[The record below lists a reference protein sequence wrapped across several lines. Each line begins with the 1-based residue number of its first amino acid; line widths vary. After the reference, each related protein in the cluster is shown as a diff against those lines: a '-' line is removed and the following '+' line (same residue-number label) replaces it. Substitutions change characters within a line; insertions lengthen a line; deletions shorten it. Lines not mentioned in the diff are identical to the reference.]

1 MSRESIENRAVGS
14 VIVGVVV
21 GAIVGFFS
29 AAYLTMYGL
38 ASGRLKLIEYPVPIP
53 HRWSAWEI
61 WTIGIGVT
69 VGVLTAIF
77 VSRTL
82 FKSGQAADKSKRL
95 SSR

>member
-38 ASGRLKLIEYPVPIP
+38 ASGRFNLIEYPAPIP
-53 HRWSAWEI
+53 RPWRA
-61 WTIGIGVT
+61 
-69 VGVLTAIF
+69 
-77 VSRTL
+77 
-82 FKSGQAADKSKRL
+82 
-95 SSR
+95 